1 MKFYGREHE
10 IALLRNIRKKSLESA
25 RFTVMTGR
33 RRVGKTELLR
43 RAFTD
48 VPNLYF
54 FIARRSEAELCANFA
69 QEIEE
74 KLGIPVPGTFMRV
87 ADVFTFV
94 LKMARERPI
103 TLVVDEFQELA
114 RIDLGA
120 FSSLQRDWDMLKG
133 EARINLVV
141 SGSVNRLMNSIFRD
155 RHEPLYGRQTD
166 FMRLSPFPLPVLKR
180 ILADDGRNVVPE
192 DILAL
197 YSFTGGIA
205 KYVELLIDANA
216 RTRDAMLDVIFREE
230 STFLDEGRSCL
241 IDEFGKDYGNYFSI
255 LSAIARGRTSRSDVE
270 QAIGGGEVGGYLKNL
285 IEEYG
290 LVVKRRPL
298 FDKPHG
304 KNVRYA
310 LDDNFYLFWFRFIAR
325 YSYMLEIGSHTR
337 LKELVRR
344 DYAAFS
350 GLMLERYFR
359 QKLVE
364 RRTFT
369 RIGSWWDR
377 KGENEIDI
385 VAEDELEKKAVFAEV
400 KRDTERISIP
410 ILKKKADM
418 FLRATGAFKGYHI
431 AFKGLSLTDM

>member
-1 MKFYGREHE
+1 M
-10 IALLRNIRKKSLESA
+10 
-25 RFTVMTGR
+25 
-33 RRVGKTELLR
+33 
-43 RAFTD
+43 
-48 VPNLYF
+48 
-54 FIARRSEAELCANFA
+54 
-69 QEIEE
+69 
-74 KLGIPVPGTFMRV
+74 
-87 ADVFTFV
+87 
-94 LKMARERPI
+94 
-103 TLVVDEFQELA
+103 
-114 RIDLGA
+114 
-120 FSSLQRDWDMLKG
+120 
-133 EARINLVV
+133 
-141 SGSVNRLMNSIFRD
+141 
-155 RHEPLYGRQTD
+155 
-166 FMRLSPFPLPVLKR
+166 
-180 ILADDGRNVVPE
+180 
-192 DILAL
+192 
-197 YSFTGGIA
+197 
-205 KYVELLIDANA
+205 
-216 RTRDAMLDVIFREE
+216 
-230 STFLDEGRSCL
+230 
-241 IDEFGKDYGNYFSI
+241 
-255 LSAIARGRTSRSDVE
+255 
-270 QAIGGGEVGGYLKNL
+270 GGYLKNL

-410 ILKKKADM
+410 TLKKKADM